1 MSHKNRTTWILLIV
15 LASILVD
22 TAFAWPPF
30 RRIRRGRS
38 GGSRHVAAKN
48 DEASAEYRSLR
59 AYYDYDR
66 ASAPEAALPDRIRV
80 FIRTQDQEVLGAKE
94 QIVAEVKI
102 RDLSDHEK
110 SYVRYCPVSF
120 TGATQK
126 GSKIGVFEL
135 TNKHEKTPIVEPA
148 KVYRLFVNL
157 HRKSK
162 EYGKESALGRVA
174 LPYYVATSGETR
186 IDRARQHIVMR
197 TFKEFYYAR
206 MGWRTGERYP
216 MDCYAFYMW
225 ATGTCTVGAQNG
237 RTVLGRLFGGQTP
250 YNSGSDIRELVKKSP
265 IHGDYVR
272 IPGHSFMLLAY
283 DPKIQTVWTIEG
295 NFGRTIEVVNRSL
308 GSGWTVGHL
317 AGQHIRPDLF
327 GPTSLADSESRTSVT
342 AASHSRNTPSS

>member
-1 MSHKNRTTWILLIV
+1 MLHKNRIKFVLMIV
-15 LASILVD
+15 LASIMVES
-22 TAFAWPPF
+22 ANAWPPF
-30 RRIRRGRS
+30 RRGRRVG
-38 GGSRHVAAKN
+38 GGSRHVATRS
-48 DEASAEYRSLR
+48 DGASAEYRSLR

-66 ASAPEAALPDRIRV
+66 ASTPEAAMTDRIQV
-80 FIRTQDQEVLGAKE
+80 FLRTEDSAVLGAKE

-120 TGATQK
+120 TDVTQR
-126 GSKIGVFEL
+126 GSKTGVFEL
-135 TNKHEKTPIVEPA
+135 SNKGEESPIVESA

-162 EYGKESALGRVA
+162 EYGKETALGRVS

-206 MGWRTGERYP
+206 RGWRTGERYP

-225 ATGTCTVGAQNG
+225 ATGTSTVGAQNG
-237 RTVLGRLFGGQTP
+237 RTILGRLFGGQTP
-250 YNSGSDIRELVKKSP
+250 YNRGSDIRELVKKSQ

-295 NFGRTIEVVNRSL
+295 NFSRTIQVVNRSL

-317 AGQHIRPDLF
+317 ADHHIRPELF
-327 GPTSLADSESRTSVT
+327 TETSVAESEPQTTAT
-342 AASHSRNTPSS
+342 AASHSRNAPSS

>member
-1 MSHKNRTTWILLIV
+1 MLHKNRITLILLFV
-15 LASILVD
+15 LTSILID
-22 TAFAWPPF
+22 SAHAWPF
-30 RRIRRGRS
+30 RRARRIRS
-38 GGSRHVAAKN
+38 GGVKQVAPKY
-48 DEASAEYRSLR
+48 DEASGDYRSLR
-59 AYYDYDR
+59 AYYDYSR
-66 ASAPEAALPDRIRV
+66 ASAPEAALCDRIRV
-80 FIRTQDQEVLGAKE
+80 FLSVQDENVLSAKE

-110 SYVRYCPVSF
+110 NYVRYCPVSF
-120 TGATQK
+120 TGVAQK

-135 TNKHEKTPIVEPA
+135 TNENEESPIVESA

-162 EYGKESALGRVA
+162 EYGKDSALGRVA

-206 MGWRTGERYP
+206 RGWRSGERYP

-225 ATGTCTVGAQNG
+225 ATGSCTVGAQNG
-237 RTVLGRLFGGQTP
+237 RTILGRLFGGRTP
-250 YNSGSDIRELVKKSP
+250 YNNGSDVRELAKKGQ

-283 DPKIQTVWTIEG
+283 DPKIQKVWTIEG
-295 NFGRTIEVVNRSL
+295 NFSRTIEVVNRSL

-317 AGQHIRPDLF
+317 AEHHIRPELF
-327 GPTSLADSESRTSVT
+327 DATAVADSEPRSSTTV
-342 AASHSRNTPSS
+342 ASHSRNAASS

>member
-1 MSHKNRTTWILLIV
+1 MLHKNRITFVLLVV
-15 LASILVD
+15 LTAVLVD
-22 TAFAWPPF
+22 SVNAWPPF
-30 RRIRRGRS
+30 RRARRGGT
-38 GGSRHVAAKN
+38 GGSKQVAPKN
-48 DEASAEYRSLR
+48 DEASADYPSLR

-66 ASAPEAALPDRIRV
+66 AMAREAALTDRIPVFLRMLDERV
-80 FIRTQDQEVLGAKE
+80 LDAKE

-110 SYVRYCPVSF
+110 SYVRYYPVSF
-120 TGATQK
+120 TGVTQK
-126 GSKIGVFEL
+126 GTKIGVFAV
-135 TNKHEKTPIVEPA
+135 TNENEESPIVEPA

-162 EYGKESALGRVA
+162 EYGKASALGQVA
-174 LPYYVATSGETR
+174 LPYYVATPGETR
-186 IDRARQHIVMR
+186 IDRARQHIVIR

-206 MGWRTGERYP
+206 RGWRSGEQYP

-225 ATGTCTVGAQNG
+225 ATGTSTVGAQNG

-250 YNSGSDIRELVKKSP
+250 YNNGSDIRELVKDSQ

-283 DPKIQTVWTIEG
+283 DPKIEKVWTIEG

-317 AGQHIRPDLF
+317 AERHIQPELF
-327 GPTSLADSESRTSVT
+327 APTAVADSEPQSTTTMV
-342 AASHSRNTPSS
+342 SHTQDTPSS